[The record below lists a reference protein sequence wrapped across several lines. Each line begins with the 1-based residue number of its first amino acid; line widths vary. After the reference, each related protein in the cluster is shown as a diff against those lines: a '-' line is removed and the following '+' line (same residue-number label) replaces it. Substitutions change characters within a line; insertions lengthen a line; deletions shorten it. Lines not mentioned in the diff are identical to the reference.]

1 MTRQAI
7 ATGSSANDGT
17 GDTLRQA
24 ADKINENF
32 VEVYQFLSGGDS
44 NNLTSQIT
52 IEDSA
57 IAFEGGSANDFET
70 RLAVQEPTADRLV
83 QIPNASGMVVI
94 DTATQTLTNKT
105 LTSPT
110 ISSITNSGTLTL
122 PSGADTLVARTSTDT
137 LTNKTLAAPTLNS
150 PIISTSLRDSS
161 GREFIVFAKGTG
173 TPDNEITITNADGTA
188 PSITASG
195 DNTDIGLNINSKG
208 NGSVSINKVAYST
221 TEITTASAASTVVDN
236 TTFIIGNRGTAIA
249 ATLGDGT
256 AVGEYK
262 IFVNR
267 NTGVLTVT
275 PTNFAQGTSFAL
287 AQNDGCQCVWD
298 GTKWF
303 LIGNQGEVT
312 VS

>member
-7 ATGSSANDGT
+7 STGSSANDGT

-32 VEVYQFLSGGDS
+32 VEIYQFLSNNDS
-44 NNLTSQIT
+44 DNLPTRISLN
-52 IEDSA
+52 DSA
-57 IAFEGGSANDFET
+57 VVFNNGTFDTIFEHAGSSTNRT
-70 RLAVQEPTADRLV
+70 ITL
-83 QIPNASGMVVI
+83 PNASGNVVL

-150 PIISTSLRDSS
+150 PIISSSLRDSS
-161 GREFIVFAKGTG
+161 GREFIVFAKGSG
-173 TPDNEITITNADGTA
+173 TPDNEITITNADGAA

-195 DNTDIGLNINSKG
+195 DNTNVGLNISSKG
-208 NGSVSINKVAYST
+208 TGSVHINKVAFTTQVFAQASVSADSAGETTHVVGNLGST
-221 TEITTASAASTVVDN
+221 ISV
-236 TTFIIGNRGTAIA
+236 
-249 ATLGDGT
+249 TLGNGT
-256 AVGEYK
+256 TDGEYK
-262 IFVNR
+262 IFTNR
-267 NTGVLTVT
+267 GTGAMTVT

-287 AQNDGCQCVWD
+287 AQNDGCTCVWD

>member
-44 NNLTSQIT
+44 NNLISQIT

-83 QIPNASGMVVI
+83 QIPDASGMVVI
-94 DTATQTLTNKT
+94 NTATQTLTNKT

-137 LTNKTLAAPTLNS
+137 LKNKTLHVPVLNS
-150 PIISTSLRDSS
+150 PTISSSLRDSS

-173 TPDNEITITNADGTA
+173 TPDNEITITNADGA
-188 PSITASG
+188 PPSITASG
-195 DNTDIGLNINSKG
+195 DNTDVGLNISSKG
-208 NGSVSINKVAYST
+208 TGSVLINKVAFT
-221 TEITTASAASTVVDN
+221 TQAFAQGSVSAAEIDEITHVVGNLGSAISVILGN
-236 TTFIIGNRGTAIA
+236 GTT
-249 ATLGDGT
+249 D
-256 AVGEYK
+256 GEYK
-262 IFVNR
+262 IFTNR
-267 NTGVLTVT
+267 GNGAMTVT
-275 PTNFAQGTSFAL
+275 PTNFAQGTSFEL
-287 AQNDGCQCVWD
+287 GPNDGCQCVWD
-298 GTKWF
+298 GTTWF